1 MHCSTC
7 IPWMWFTMTWW
18 SSQHVYISWWSNEL
32 WPMTVH
38 GIAKINDL
46 ANSISFE
53 VLEMSPF
60 GLICVMK
67 YSRSISTSN
76 ILVLLL
82 WYGMT
87 VWNLLCCDICIWAFG
102 RVWLRHLVV
111 PFFSLKFESVH
122 LRVLDSW
129 ARLARPRLA

>member
-1 MHCSTC
+1 
-7 IPWMWFTMTWW
+7 
-18 SSQHVYISWWSNEL
+18 
-32 WPMTVH
+32 MTVH

-76 ILVLLL
+76 ILSSPSVI
-82 WYGMT
+82 WY
-87 VWNLLCCDICIWAFG
+87 DYEICYAVTFVFG
-102 RVWLRHLVV
+102 HSEEFGYVI
-111 PFFSLKFESVH
+111 SLSLFLIEI
-122 LRVLDSW
+122 
-129 ARLARPRLA
+129 